1 MQMFDINVLPIV
13 NATLNGISAL
23 FLLVGYRFIRSGR
36 VVQHRACMVTAFA
49 TSTLFLISYLIYH
62 FNVGSV
68 SFTGEGAIRLLY
80 FTILISHV
88 ILAALILP
96 LALITLRHALKKD
109 FNRHASIAR
118 WTLPVWIYVSV
129 TGVVIYWMLYLM

>member
-1 MQMFDINVLPIV
+1 MIDINALPIV

-23 FLLVGYRFIRSGR
+23 FLLVGYGFIRSGR
-36 VVQHRACMVTAFA
+36 IIQHRICMVTAFT
-49 TSTLFLISYLIYH
+49 TSTLFLASYLIYH

-68 SFTGEGAIRLLY
+68 SFTGEGAIRFLY

-96 LALITLRHALKKD
+96 LALMTLRYALK
-109 FNRHASIAR
+109 
-118 WTLPVWIYVSV
+118 
-129 TGVVIYWMLYLM
+129 

>member
-1 MQMFDINVLPIV
+1 MIDINALPIV

-23 FLLVGYRFIRSGR
+23 FLLVGYGFIRSGR
-36 VVQHRACMVTAFA
+36 IIQHRICMVTAFT
-49 TSTLFLISYLIYH
+49 TSTLFLASYLIYH

-68 SFTGEGAIRLLY
+68 SFTGEGAIRFLY

-96 LALITLRHALKKD
+96 LALMTLRYALKKD

-118 WTLPVWIYVSV
+118 WTLPLWIYVSV
-129 TGVVIYWMLYLM
+129 TGVIIYWMLYVMK

>member
-1 MQMFDINVLPIV
+1 MIDINALPIV

-23 FLLVGYRFIRSGR
+23 FLLVGYGFIRSGR
-36 VVQHRACMVTAFA
+36 IIQHRICMVTAFT
-49 TSTLFLISYLIYH
+49 TSTLFLASYLIYH

-68 SFTGEGAIRLLY
+68 SFTGAVAIRFLY

-96 LALITLRHALKKD
+96 LALMTLRYALKKD

-118 WTLPVWIYVSV
+118 WTLPLWIYVSV
-129 TGVVIYWMLYLM
+129 TGVIIYWMLYVM

>member
-1 MQMFDINVLPIV
+1 MIDINALPIV

-23 FLLVGYRFIRSGR
+23 FLLVGYGFIRSGR
-36 VVQHRACMVTAFA
+36 ISQHRICMVTAFT
-49 TSTLFLISYLIYH
+49 TSTLFLASYLIYH

-68 SFTGEGAIRLLY
+68 SFTGEGAIRFLY

-96 LALITLRHALKKD
+96 LALMTLRYALKKD

-118 WTLPVWIYVSV
+118 WTLPLWIYVSV
-129 TGVVIYWMLYLM
+129 TGVIIYWMLYVM

>member
-1 MQMFDINVLPIV
+1 MIDINALPIV

-23 FLLVGYRFIRSGR
+23 FLLVGYGFIRSGR
-36 VVQHRACMVTAFA
+36 IIQHRICMVTAFT
-49 TSTLFLISYLIYH
+49 TSTLFLASYLIYH

-68 SFTGEGAIRLLY
+68 SFTGEGTIRFLY

-96 LALITLRHALKKD
+96 LALMTLRYALKKD

-118 WTLPVWIYVSV
+118 WTLPLWIYVSV
-129 TGVVIYWMLYLM
+129 TGVIIYWMLYVM

>member
-1 MQMFDINVLPIV
+1 MIDINALPIV

-23 FLLVGYRFIRSGR
+23 FLLVGYGFVRRGR
-36 VVQHRACMVTAFA
+36 IIQHRICMVTAFT
-49 TSTLFLISYLIYH
+49 TSTLFLASYLIYH

-68 SFTGEGAIRLLY
+68 PFTGEGAIRLVY

-96 LALITLRHALKKD
+96 LALMTLRHALKKD

-118 WTLPVWIYVSV
+118 WTLPLWIYVSV
-129 TGVVIYWMLYLM
+129 TGVIIYWMLYVM

>member
-1 MQMFDINVLPIV
+1 MIDINALPIV

-23 FLLVGYRFIRSGR
+23 FLLVGYGFIRSGR
-36 VVQHRACMVTAFA
+36 IIQHRICMVTAFT
-49 TSTLFLISYLIYH
+49 TSTLFLASYLIYH

-68 SFTGEGAIRLLY
+68 SFTGDGAIRFLY

-88 ILAALILP
+88 ILASLILP
-96 LALITLRHALKKD
+96 LALMTLRYALKKD

-118 WTLPVWIYVSV
+118 WTLPLWIYVSV
-129 TGVVIYWMLYLM
+129 TGVIIYWMLYVM

>member
-1 MQMFDINVLPIV
+1 MIDINALPIV

-23 FLLVGYRFIRSGR
+23 FLLVGYGFIRSGR
-36 VVQHRACMVTAFA
+36 IIQHRICMVTAFT
-49 TSTLFLISYLIYH
+49 TSTLFLASYLIYH

-68 SFTGEGAIRLLY
+68 SFTGEGAIRFLY

-88 ILAALILP
+88 ILASLILP
-96 LALITLRHALKKD
+96 LALMTLRYALKKD

-118 WTLPVWIYVSV
+118 WTLPLWIYVSV
-129 TGVVIYWMLYLM
+129 TGVIIYWMLYVM